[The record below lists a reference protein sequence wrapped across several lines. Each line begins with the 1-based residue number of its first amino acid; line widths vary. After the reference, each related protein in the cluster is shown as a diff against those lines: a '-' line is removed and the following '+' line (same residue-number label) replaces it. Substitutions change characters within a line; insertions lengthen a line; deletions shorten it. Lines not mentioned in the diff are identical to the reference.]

1 MHQAGMIDELF
12 GSLGNAVGLQIGRA
26 RDRLCP
32 ESGRCAEREIG
43 VGQITHAYRR
53 IETFSDP
60 DRLVMGDPARLA
72 DAFGG
77 KAENI

>member
-60 DRLVMGDPARLA
+60 DRLVIVACRDYPAKNTCVG
-72 DAFGG
+72 F
-77 KAENI
+77 